1 MQVLAVPAAIANYV
15 LGEIQQALG
24 FSGNFLPALAGAILI
39 GLALRALLNVSCC
52 AECMRHR
59 LAFESLLAHRSS
71 RLYYVS
77 AVHVDWL
84 THDLIA
90 KSNQIIA

>member
-1 MQVLAVPAAIANYV
+1 MPRANRSNSMQVLAVPAAIANYV

-52 AECMRHR
+52 AECIWTTGWHS
-59 LAFESLLAHRSS
+59 SLYWHTVPQSCTMCLLRMLSG
-71 RLYYVS
+71 
-77 AVHVDWL
+77 
-84 THDLIA
+84 
-90 KSNQIIA
+90 

>member
-1 MQVLAVPAAIANYV
+1 MPRTNRFNSMQVLAVPAAIANYV

-52 AECMRHR
+52 AE
-59 LAFESLLAHRSS
+59 
-71 RLYYVS
+71 
-77 AVHVDWL
+77 
-84 THDLIA
+84 
-90 KSNQIIA
+90 

>member
-1 MQVLAVPAAIANYV
+1 MLPRANRSNSVQVLAVPAAIANYV

-52 AECMRHR
+52 AERICTTGWH
-59 LAFESLLAHRSS
+59 LSLCWHTVPQRYTMCLLRM
-71 RLYYVS
+71 
-77 AVHVDWL
+77 
-84 THDLIA
+84 LIG
-90 KSNQIIA
+90 

>member
-1 MQVLAVPAAIANYV
+1 MPHANRSNSMQVLAVPAAIANYV

-52 AECMRHR
+52 AECICTTGWH
-59 LAFESLLAHRSS
+59 LSLYWHTVPQGYTMCLLRILSG
-71 RLYYVS
+71 
-77 AVHVDWL
+77 
-84 THDLIA
+84 
-90 KSNQIIA
+90 